1 MSFVGGMCY
10 HGEVAERRKQHGL
23 FLSMTFIILG
33 QMSPAQRPMCV
44 WVLLESGQ
52 MSIVDGDRIEKMK
65 EENTWNAWKYTDAV
79 AWRLYM
85 RR

>member
-1 MSFVGGMCY
+1 MY
-10 HGEVAERRKQHGL
+10 
-23 FLSMTFIILG
+23 
-33 QMSPAQRPMCV
+33 V

-79 AWRLYM
+79 VRRLYM